1 MLYIANIIYPVYP
14 DVRLNTCK
22 FWFSLH
28 NFFLCL
34 IIFCFEMFL
43 TELLFERESC
53 SSESEGRC
61 R

>member
-1 MLYIANIIYPVYP
+1 
-14 DVRLNTCK
+14 
-22 FWFSLH
+22 
-28 NFFLCL
+28 
-34 IIFCFEMFL
+34 MFL

>member
-1 MLYIANIIYPVYP
+1 MLHV
-14 DVRLNTCK
+14 
-22 FWFSLH
+22 
-28 NFFLCL
+28 
-34 IIFCFEMFL
+34 IFCFEMFL